1 MIEIFNLVKDTVIEL
16 VKKGEQTVQL
26 SFYRLKRT
34 IFRMAIELI
43 IFTVALLFTI
53 TGIVLVLSKYF
64 ATEWVVLIIGL
75 LLLNVSLF
83 LVKFK

>member
-26 SFYRLKRT
+26 SFFRLKRAV
-34 IFRMAIELI
+34 FRMAVELI
-43 IFTVALLFTI
+43 IFTVALLFTL
-53 TGIVLVLSKYF
+53 TGLVLVLSKYF
-64 ATEWVVLIIGL
+64 AIEWVVLIMGL

-83 LVKFK
+83 LIKFK